1 MSTEAREYIENKI
14 IRKVWDATFRQG
26 GEKPNYTKQTQ
37 FLVCID
43 PETLGIEKIY
53 ESIQE
58 MEYDTESVNLQPILN
73 KYFKGLYKRPTVCGF
88 IVVPFHR
95 KELRH
100 SIEKFQ
106 EVINMKAIDRVL
118 NMKMQMVRDKVYSK
132 NYQAKKAYYSVF
144 NTILSTYTNNT
155 DYEIKF

>member
-14 IRKVWDATFRQG
+14 IRKVWDATFRQDDQ
-26 GEKPNYTKQTQ
+26 KPNYTKQTQ

-43 PETLGIEKIY
+43 PETLGIVKIY

-88 IVVPFHR
+88 IMVPFYR

-100 SIEKFQ
+100 SLSQFK
-106 EVINMKAIDRVL
+106 EVINERAIDRVL

-132 NYQAKKAYYSVF
+132 NYQAKKAYYSIF
-144 NTILSTYTNNT
+144 NTILLTYTNNT